1 MENGTYGSLKMCF
14 FFTENKGFSIA
25 TVSLAEEAF
34 TNITQ

>member
-1 MENGTYGSLKMCF
+1 MENGTYGSLKMC